1 MAWVFLLYLS
11 VCAIIMTVG
20 EFPTVHRLC
29 IMYVIIANGMS
40 VRIFASCCI
49 IYLKG
54 LPSLVAWSVQLTLIH
69 SRSSIKAFVLPSCQW
84 PRGFVRRSYFRLANG
99 VTGSPDILSM
109 P

>member
-1 MAWVFLLYLS
+1 
-11 VCAIIMTVG
+11 
-20 EFPTVHRLC
+20 
-29 IMYVIIANGMS
+29 MYVIIANGMS

-109 P
+109 